1 MIQETDPENLSED
14 QDHIID
20 SIEDNENEE
29 EEMGKELFLIAVCA
43 AASLH
48 LGMVIFY
55 IWHSVMNLLGEY
67 FDFSRE

>member
-29 EEMGKELFLIAVCA
+29 EEMGNELILIAVCA
-43 AASLH
+43 FGFLH
-48 LGMVIFY
+48 LGMASFFF
-55 IWHSVMNLLGEY
+55 WHTVMDLLGEY
-67 FDFSRE
+67 LDF